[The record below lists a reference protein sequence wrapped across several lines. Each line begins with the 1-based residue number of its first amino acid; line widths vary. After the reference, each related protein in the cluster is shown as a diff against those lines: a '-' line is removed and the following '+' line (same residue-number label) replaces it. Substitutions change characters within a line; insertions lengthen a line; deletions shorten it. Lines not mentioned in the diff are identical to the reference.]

1 MNGNAGRP
9 GRDNQPGDDRRPGP
23 RPPQWNPR
31 PNPPRP
37 EPPRPPRP
45 PRPEP
50 PRPPRPEPPRPPRP
64 PRPEPPRPPRPQP
77 VENIIVVRNAVITD
91 VDILPT
97 GSFVTISYEII
108 DPFNRAFIETVRLV
122 ITRDTQILN
131 QFRQPISVWGLR
143 VGMRVNVRFSSAM
156 TRSIPPQAVAF
167 RIRIVN
173 FS

>member
-1 MNGNAGRP
+1 MDTFRINGNDGRP
-9 GRDNQPGDDRRPGP
+9 GRDNQLGDDRRPGP

-31 PNPPRP
+31 PN
-37 EPPRPPRP
+37 
-45 PRPEP
+45 P

-97 GSFVTISYEII
+97 GSFVTISYETI
-108 DPFNRAFIETVRLV
+108 DPFNRIFIETVRLV

-167 RIRIVN
+167 RIRIVS